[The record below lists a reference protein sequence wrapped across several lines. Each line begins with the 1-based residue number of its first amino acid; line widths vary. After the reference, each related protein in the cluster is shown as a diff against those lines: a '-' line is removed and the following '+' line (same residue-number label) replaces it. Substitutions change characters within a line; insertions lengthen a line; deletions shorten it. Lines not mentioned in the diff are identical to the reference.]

1 MKMKLGELIKKYR
14 EENKM
19 SLREFAKKAGLSHSY
34 INNLE
39 SGIDPRSG
47 KEVMPTIE
55 TLKKI
60 AQAMDMELNDLLTQ
74 IGYIETDREQSR
86 QWQPELT
93 EKDKKDIAK
102 ELEKMINDLEH
113 SEGLAFFN
121 GEPLDEETKE
131 HIKNAL
137 KLGLEIAKVRNK
149 QKYTPKKYR
158 K

>member
-1 MKMKLGELIKKYR
+1 MKLGELIKKYR